1 MYTPLYAPQTGKNTQ
16 TGKKSFSAILL
27 AGGEQRWVPRKL
39 EASTALVVCF
49 PVRKNPNLSFEIW
62 MPSPRQVHPPMSAP
76 IPIFLWSQIPLSFSL
91 EELHTCV
98 VHSFLVKHNINSCKM
113 SFCFGCRKNGEVQKC
128 SGCRQAFYCSKA
140 CQRKHWKKHKPNCG
154 ILSMSSLHNLVD
166 ACRMNSSPIPSVR
179 CDYGFDNMC
188 LFHSD
193 VPSAEIILLGVYQM
207 IVREIYNQELDN
219 TDCVLSS
226 IGVSKRVILDAY
238 EANALDQ
245 VIQRF
250 IRNVI
255 DRHGDRSPRCC
266 FEWLQNKLIVGPTR
280 LLLSEEVALTL
291 RQQVDMRSEIYRNY
305 YG

>member
-1 MYTPLYAPQTGKNTQ
+1 
-16 TGKKSFSAILL
+16 
-27 AGGEQRWVPRKL
+27 
-39 EASTALVVCF
+39 
-49 PVRKNPNLSFEIW
+49 
-62 MPSPRQVHPPMSAP
+62 
-76 IPIFLWSQIPLSFSL
+76 
-91 EELHTCV
+91 
-98 VHSFLVKHNINSCKM
+98 
-113 SFCFGCRKNGEVQKC
+113 
-128 SGCRQAFYCSKA
+128 
-140 CQRKHWKKHKPNCG
+140 
-154 ILSMSSLHNLVD
+154 
-166 ACRMNSSPIPSVR
+166 MNSSPIPSVR

-238 EANALDQ
+238 EANALDKF
-245 VIQRF
+245 IQRF

-291 RQQVDMRSEIYRNY
+291 RQQVDMRSEIYRKY

>member
-1 MYTPLYAPQTGKNTQ
+1 MYTPYAAQAGKNTQ
-16 TGKKSFSAILL
+16 RGKKSFSAILL
-27 AGGEQRWVPRKL
+27 ARGEQRWVPRKL
-39 EASTALVVCF
+39 EA
-49 PVRKNPNLSFEIW
+49 VRKNPKLSAW
-62 MPSPRQVHPPMSAP
+62 MPSPRQVHAPMSAP
-76 IPIFLWSQIPLSFSL
+76 IPIFLWSQVPLPFSL

-98 VHSFLVKHNINSCKM
+98 VHSFLVKHKLNINSCKM

-154 ILSMSSLHNLVD
+154 ILSMSSLHDLVD
-166 ACRMNSSPIPSVR
+166 ACRMNTSPIPPVR
-179 CDYGFDNMC
+179 CDYGFDNMS

-193 VPSAEIILLGVYQM
+193 VPSAEIILFGVYQM

-280 LLLSEEVALTL
+280 LLLSEEIALTL
-291 RQQVDMRSEIYRNY
+291 RQQVDMRSEIYRKY
-305 YG
+305 YV